1 MGLNRFMRAMMVVF
15 ITANCITINPDIIFA
30 ATDSEDSSLNTD
42 EWEEEK
48 TEEQPSEVNTGP
60 RYETAREV
68 SSRDIEELEKSNK
81 VKNTNKA
88 DLIAMLK
95 AKAEKGPNINNNN
108 SEQSE
113 NVAINEEASG
123 SDRPAIQVERRH
135 PGLPSDSAAEIKKR
149 RKAIASSDSELESL
163 TYPDKPTKAT
173 KKKVAKASVTDTSES
188 DLDSSMQSAD
198 ESTPQPLKANQQ
210 PFFPKVF
217 KKIKDAG
224 KWVRD
229 KIDENPE
236 VKKAIVD
243 KSAGLI
249 DQLLT
254 KKKNE
259 EVNASDFPP
268 PPTDEELRLA
278 LPETPMLLG
287 FNAPATSEPSS
298 FEFPPPPT
306 DEELRLAL
314 PETPMLLGFNAPAT
328 SEPSSFEFPPPP
340 TDEELRLALPE
351 TPMLLGFNAPAT
363 SEPSSFEFPPPPTED
378 ELEIMRETAPS
389 LDSSFT
395 SGDLA
400 SLRSAINRHSQNFS
414 DFPPM
419 PTEEE
424 LNGRGGIPTSEEFS
438 SLNSGDFTDDENSET
453 TEEEID
459 RLADL
464 RDRGTGKHS
473 RNAGFLPLNPF
484 TSSPVPSLT
493 PKVPKISAPALI
505 TDITKKAPFKNPP
518 QPLNVFNKK
527 TTTKTAPKKI
537 TPVNTAPKLAA
548 LPITKAQET
557 ELGEN
562 KAPFI
567 EKQAETNNRPIDMP
581 SLPVIQKEVTE
592 RNKEEMK
599 PQTEE
604 KVVGESEPANNVNG
618 KKRSAGIEEGKLIA
632 KSAEDEKA
640 KEEPVNHTTLI
651 LAMLAIGVF
660 SLGAVIKIIQL
671 RKNS

>member
-68 SSRDIEELEKSNK
+68 SSRDIEELEKLNK

-123 SDRPAIQVERRH
+123 SARPAIQVERRH

-306 DEELRLAL
+306 
-314 PETPMLLGFNAPAT
+314 
-328 SEPSSFEFPPPP
+328 
-340 TDEELRLALPE
+340 
-351 TPMLLGFNAPAT
+351 
-363 SEPSSFEFPPPPTED
+363 ED

-414 DFPPM
+414 DFPPI

-557 ELGEN
+557 ALGEN

>member
-1 MGLNRFMRAMMVVF
+1 MRAMMVVF

-68 SSRDIEELEKSNK
+68 SSRDIKELEKSNK
-81 VKNTNKA
+81 VRNTNKA

-95 AKAEKGPNINNNN
+95 EKAEKGPNNNNN
-108 SEQSE
+108 NGEQTG

-123 SDRPAIQVERRH
+123 VDRPTLQVERRH
-135 PGLPSDSAAEIKKR
+135 PGLSSDSAAEIKKR

-163 TYPDKPTKAT
+163 TYPDKPTKAN
-173 KKKVAKASVTDTSES
+173 KRKVAKESVVDASES

-198 ESTPQPLKANQQ
+198 ESTPQPLKANQK

-254 KKKNE
+254 KKKSE

-287 FNAPATSEPSS
+287 FNAP
-298 FEFPPPPT
+298 
-306 DEELRLAL
+306 
-314 PETPMLLGFNAPAT
+314 TP

-400 SLRSAINRHSQNFS
+400 SLRSAINRHSENFS
-414 DFPPM
+414 DFPPI
-419 PTEEE
+419 PTEGE
-424 LNGRGGIPTSEEFS
+424 LNGGGDRPTSEGFS
-438 SLNSGDFTDDENSET
+438 SMNSGDFTDDENSET

-484 TSSPVPSLT
+484 ISSPVPSLT

-505 TDITKKAPFKNPP
+505 SDITKKAPFKNPS

-527 TTTKTAPKKI
+527 TTTKTVTKKP
-537 TPVNTAPKLAA
+537 TPVKTAPKLAE
-548 LPITKAQET
+548 LPATKPQET
-557 ELGEN
+557 VLREN
-562 KAPFI
+562 KTPFI
-567 EKQAETNNRPIDMP
+567 EKQAETNKQSINMP
-581 SLPVIQKEVTE
+581 SLPVIQKEATE
-592 RNKEEMK
+592 SDKEEMK

-604 KVVGESEPANNVNG
+604 KMVEESESANNANG
-618 KKRSAGIEEGKLIA
+618 KNRSAGIEEGKLIA

-640 KEEPVNHTTLI
+640 KEEPGNHTTLI

-660 SLGAVIKIIQL
+660 SLGAFIKIIQL
-671 RKNS
+671 RKNN

>member
-108 SEQSE
+108 SEQTE

-123 SDRPAIQVERRH
+123 ADRPAIQVERRH
-135 PGLPSDSAAEIKKR
+135 PGLRSDSAAEIKKR

-163 TYPDKPTKAT
+163 TYLDKPTKAN
-173 KKKVAKASVTDTSES
+173 KKKVAKELVADASES

-198 ESTPQPLKANQQ
+198 ESSPQPLKANQQ

-259 EVNASDFPP
+259 EVNALDFPA

-287 FNAPATSEPSS
+287 FNAPVTSEPSS

-314 PETPMLLGFNAPAT
+314 PETPKLLGFNAPV
-328 SEPSSFEFPPPP
+328 
-340 TDEELRLALPE
+340 
-351 TPMLLGFNAPAT
+351 T

-378 ELEIMRETAPS
+378 ELEIMRGTAPS

-414 DFPPM
+414 DFPPI

-424 LNGRGGIPTSEEFS
+424 LNGRGGRPTSEEFS

-484 TSSPVPSLT
+484 TSSPVPSLS
-493 PKVPKISAPALI
+493 PKVSKISAPALI
-505 TDITKKAPFKNPP
+505 SDITKKTPFKNPP

-527 TTTKTAPKKI
+527 TATKTASKKI
-537 TPVNTAPKLAA
+537 TPVNTSPKLAA

-557 ELGEN
+557 ALGEN

-567 EKQAETNNRPIDMP
+567 EKQAEPNNQPIDMP

-604 KVVGESEPANNVNG
+604 KMVGESEPANNVNG

-640 KEEPVNHTTLI
+640 KEESANHTTLI
-651 LAMLAIGVF
+651 LAMLAMGVF
-660 SLGAVIKIIQL
+660 SLGAFIKIIQL

>member
-340 TDEELRLALPE
+340 T
-351 TPMLLGFNAPAT
+351 
-363 SEPSSFEFPPPPTED
+363 ED

-414 DFPPM
+414 DFPPI

-557 ELGEN
+557 ALGEN

-599 PQTEE
+599 PQTEG

-651 LAMLAIGVF
+651 LAMFAIGVF

>member
-48 TEEQPSEVNTGP
+48 IEEQPSEVNTGP

-108 SEQSE
+108 SEQTE
-113 NVAINEEASG
+113 NAAINEEASG
-123 SDRPAIQVERRH
+123 ADRPAIQVERRH
-135 PGLPSDSAAEIKKR
+135 PGLSSDSAAEIKKR

-163 TYPDKPTKAT
+163 TYPDKPTKAN
-173 KKKVAKASVTDTSES
+173 KKKVAKELVADASES

-198 ESTPQPLKANQQ
+198 ESSPQPLKANQQ

-268 PPTDEELRLA
+268 P
-278 LPETPMLLG
+278 
-287 FNAPATSEPSS
+287 S
-298 FEFPPPPT
+298 
-306 DEELRLAL
+306 
-314 PETPMLLGFNAPAT
+314 
-328 SEPSSFEFPPPP
+328 

-378 ELEIMRETAPS
+378 ELEIMRGTAPS

-400 SLRSAINRHSQNFS
+400 SLRSAINRHSENFS
-414 DFPPM
+414 DFPPI

-424 LNGRGGIPTSEEFS
+424 LNGRGGRPTSEEFS

-464 RDRGTGKHS
+464 RDRGIGKHS

-484 TSSPVPSLT
+484 TSSPVPSLS
-493 PKVPKISAPALI
+493 PKVSKKSAPALI
-505 TDITKKAPFKNPP
+505 SDITKKAPFKNPP

-527 TTTKTAPKKI
+527 TTTKTASKKI
-537 TPVNTAPKLAA
+537 TPVNTSPKLAA

-557 ELGEN
+557 ALGEN

-567 EKQAETNNRPIDMP
+567 EKQAEPNNQPIDMP

-604 KVVGESEPANNVNG
+604 KMVGESEPANNVNG

-640 KEEPVNHTTLI
+640 KEEPANHTTLI
-651 LAMLAIGVF
+651 LAMLAMGVF
-660 SLGAVIKIIQL
+660 SLGAFIKIIQL

>member
-414 DFPPM
+414 DFPPI

-484 TSSPVPSLT
+484 TSSPVPSLS
-493 PKVPKISAPALI
+493 PKVSKISAPALI
-505 TDITKKAPFKNPP
+505 TDVTKKAPFKNPP

>member
-108 SEQSE
+108 SEQTE
-113 NVAINEEASG
+113 NAAINEEASG
-123 SDRPAIQVERRH
+123 TDRPAIQVERRH

-163 TYPDKPTKAT
+163 TYLDKPTKVN
-173 KKKVAKASVTDTSES
+173 KKKVAKESVADASES

-198 ESTPQPLKANQQ
+198 ESSPQPLKANQQ

-268 PPTDEELRLA
+268 L
-278 LPETPMLLG
+278 
-287 FNAPATSEPSS
+287 
-298 FEFPPPPT
+298 
-306 DEELRLAL
+306 
-314 PETPMLLGFNAPAT
+314 
-328 SEPSSFEFPPPP
+328 P

-414 DFPPM
+414 DFPPI

-424 LNGRGGIPTSEEFS
+424 LNGRGGRPTSEEFS

-484 TSSPVPSLT
+484 TSSPVPSLS
-493 PKVPKISAPALI
+493 PKVSKKSAPALI
-505 TDITKKAPFKNPP
+505 SDITKKAPFKNPP

-527 TTTKTAPKKI
+527 TATKTASKKI
-537 TPVNTAPKLAA
+537 TPVNSAPKLAA

-557 ELGEN
+557 ALGEN
-562 KAPFI
+562 KAPFR
-567 EKQAETNNRPIDMP
+567 EKQAEPNNQLIDMP
-581 SLPVIQKEVTE
+581 ILPVIKKEVTE

-604 KVVGESEPANNVNG
+604 KMVGESEPANNVNG

-640 KEEPVNHTTLI
+640 KEEPANHTTLI
-651 LAMLAIGVF
+651 LAMLAMGVF
-660 SLGAVIKIIQL
+660 SLGAFIKIIQL

>member
-1 MGLNRFMRAMMVVF
+1 
-15 ITANCITINPDIIFA
+15 TIN
-30 ATDSEDSSLNTD
+30 
-42 EWEEEK
+42 
-48 TEEQPSEVNTGP
+48 
-60 RYETAREV
+60 AREV
-68 SSRDIEELEKSNK
+68 SSRDIKELEKSNK

-108 SEQSE
+108 SEQTE
-113 NVAINEEASG
+113 NAAINEEASG
-123 SDRPAIQVERRH
+123 ADRPAIQVERRH

-163 TYPDKPTKAT
+163 TYPDKPTKVN
-173 KKKVAKASVTDTSES
+173 KKKVAKESVADASES

-198 ESTPQPLKANQQ
+198 ESTPQPLKANQK

-254 KKKNE
+254 KKKSE

-287 FNAPATSEPSS
+287 FNAP
-298 FEFPPPPT
+298 
-306 DEELRLAL
+306 
-314 PETPMLLGFNAPAT
+314 TP
-328 SEPSSFEFPPPP
+328 
-340 TDEELRLALPE
+340 
-351 TPMLLGFNAPAT
+351 

-400 SLRSAINRHSQNFS
+400 SLRSAINRHSENFS
-414 DFPPM
+414 DFPPI

-424 LNGRGGIPTSEEFS
+424 LNGRGGRPTSEEFS
-438 SLNSGDFTDDENSET
+438 SMNSGDFTDDENSET
-453 TEEEID
+453 TEAEID

-484 TSSPVPSLT
+484 ISSPVPSLT

-505 TDITKKAPFKNPP
+505 SDITKKAPFKNPS

-527 TTTKTAPKKI
+527 TTTKTVTKKP
-537 TPVNTAPKLAA
+537 TPVKTAPKLAE
-548 LPITKAQET
+548 LPATKPQET
-557 ELGEN
+557 VLREN
-562 KAPFI
+562 KTPFI
-567 EKQAETNNRPIDMP
+567 EKQAETNKQSINMP
-581 SLPVIQKEVTE
+581 SLPVIQKEATE
-592 RNKEEMK
+592 SDKEEMK

-604 KVVGESEPANNVNG
+604 KMVEESESANNANG
-618 KKRSAGIEEGKLIA
+618 KNRSAGIEEGKLIA

-640 KEEPVNHTTLI
+640 KEEPGNHTTLI

-660 SLGAVIKIIQL
+660 SLGAFIKIIQL
-671 RKNS
+671 RKNN

>member
-236 VKKAIVD
+236 VNKAIVD

-259 EVNASDFPP
+259 EVNASD
-268 PPTDEELRLA
+268 
-278 LPETPMLLG
+278 
-287 FNAPATSEPSS
+287 
-298 FEFPPPPT
+298 FPPPPT

-414 DFPPM
+414 DFPPI

-599 PQTEE
+599 PQTEG

>member
-1 MGLNRFMRAMMVVF
+1 MRAMMVVF

-81 VKNTNKA
+81 VKNTDKA

-108 SEQSE
+108 SEQSD

-306 DEELRLAL
+306 
-314 PETPMLLGFNAPAT
+314 
-328 SEPSSFEFPPPP
+328 
-340 TDEELRLALPE
+340 
-351 TPMLLGFNAPAT
+351 
-363 SEPSSFEFPPPPTED
+363 ED

-414 DFPPM
+414 DFPLM

-484 TSSPVPSLT
+484 TSSPVPSLS
-493 PKVPKISAPALI
+493 PKVSKISAPALI

-557 ELGEN
+557 ALGEN

>member
-30 ATDSEDSSLNTD
+30 TTDSEDSSLNTD

-48 TEEQPSEVNTGP
+48 TEEQPSEINTGP

-68 SSRDIEELEKSNK
+68 SSRDIKELEKSNK
-81 VKNTNKA
+81 VKDANKA

-95 AKAEKGPNINNNN
+95 AKAEKGPNNNNNNNNN
-108 SEQSE
+108 SEQSG

-123 SDRPAIQVERRH
+123 ADRPTLQVERRH
-135 PGLPSDSAAEIKKR
+135 PGLSSDSAAEIKKR

-163 TYPDKPTKAT
+163 TYPDKTTKT
-173 KKKVAKASVTDTSES
+173 NKKKVAKESIVDASES

-243 KSAGLI
+243 KGAGLI

-254 KKKNE
+254 KKKSE

-287 FNAPATSEPSS
+287 FNASTTSEPSS

-306 DEELRLAL
+306 D
-314 PETPMLLGFNAPAT
+314 G
-328 SEPSSFEFPPPP
+328 
-340 TDEELRLALPE
+340 
-351 TPMLLGFNAPAT
+351 
-363 SEPSSFEFPPPPTED
+363 
-378 ELEIMRETAPS
+378 ELEIMRETASS

-395 SGDLA
+395 RGDLA

-414 DFPPM
+414 DFPPI

-424 LNGRGGIPTSEEFS
+424 LNGRGDRPTSEEFS
-438 SLNSGDFTDDENSET
+438 SLDSGDFTDDENSET

-484 TSSPVPSLT
+484 TSSPVPSLS
-493 PKVPKISAPALI
+493 PKVPKISAPALVS
-505 TDITKKAPFKNPP
+505 DITKKAPFKNPP
-518 QPLNVFNKK
+518 QPLKVFNKK
-527 TTTKTAPKKI
+527 TTTTRVLKKI
-537 TPVNTAPKLAA
+537 IPVNIAPKLAT
-548 LPITKAQET
+548 LPTTKPQET
-557 ELGEN
+557 AIGEHQ
-562 KAPFI
+562 APFK
-567 EKQAETNNRPIDMP
+567 EKQADTNNQPIDMP

-604 KVVGESEPANNVNG
+604 KMVGESEPANDVNG
-618 KKRSAGIEEGKLIA
+618 KKRSAGMEEGKLIA
-632 KSAEDEKA
+632 KSAEDEKV
-640 KEEPVNHTTLI
+640 KEEPANHTTLI

-660 SLGAVIKIIQL
+660 SLGAFIKIRQL

>member
-15 ITANCITINPDIIFA
+15 ITANCIAINPDIIFA

-340 TDEELRLALPE
+340 T
-351 TPMLLGFNAPAT
+351 
-363 SEPSSFEFPPPPTED
+363 ED

-414 DFPPM
+414 DFLPM

>member
-108 SEQSE
+108 SEQSD

-306 DEELRLAL
+306 
-314 PETPMLLGFNAPAT
+314 
-328 SEPSSFEFPPPP
+328 
-340 TDEELRLALPE
+340 
-351 TPMLLGFNAPAT
+351 
-363 SEPSSFEFPPPPTED
+363 ED

-414 DFPPM
+414 DFPPI

-493 PKVPKISAPALI
+493 PKVSKISAPALI

-557 ELGEN
+557 ALGEN

-599 PQTEE
+599 SQTEE

>member
-1 MGLNRFMRAMMVVF
+1 MRAMMVVF

-68 SSRDIEELEKSNK
+68 SSRDIKELEKSNK
-81 VKNTNKA
+81 VRNTNKA

-108 SEQSE
+108 SEQTE
-113 NVAINEEASG
+113 NAAINEEASG
-123 SDRPAIQVERRH
+123 ADRPAIQVERRH

-163 TYPDKPTKAT
+163 TYPDKPTKVN
-173 KKKVAKASVTDTSES
+173 KKKVAKESVADASES

-198 ESTPQPLKANQQ
+198 ESSPQPLKANQQ

-254 KKKNE
+254 KKKSE

-340 TDEELRLALPE
+340 T
-351 TPMLLGFNAPAT
+351 
-363 SEPSSFEFPPPPTED
+363 ED
-378 ELEIMRETAPS
+378 ELEIIRETASS

-395 SGDLA
+395 RGDLA
-400 SLRSAINRHSQNFS
+400 SLRNAINRHSQNFS
-414 DFPPM
+414 DFPPI

-424 LNGRGGIPTSEEFS
+424 LNGRGGRPTSEEFS

-484 TSSPVPSLT
+484 TSSPVPSLS
-493 PKVPKISAPALI
+493 PKVSKISAPALI
-505 TDITKKAPFKNPP
+505 SDITKKTPFKNPS

-527 TTTKTAPKKI
+527 TTTKTVTKKP
-537 TPVNTAPKLAA
+537 TPVKTAPKLAE
-548 LPITKAQET
+548 LPATKPQET
-557 ELGEN
+557 VLREN
-562 KAPFI
+562 KTPFI
-567 EKQAETNNRPIDMP
+567 EKQAETNKQSINMP
-581 SLPVIQKEVTE
+581 SLPVIQKEATE
-592 RNKEEMK
+592 SDKEEMK

-604 KVVGESEPANNVNG
+604 KMVEESESANNANG
-618 KKRSAGIEEGKLIA
+618 KNRSAGIEEGKLIA

-640 KEEPVNHTTLI
+640 KEEPGNHTTLI

-660 SLGAVIKIIQL
+660 SLGAFIKIIQL
-671 RKNS
+671 RKNN

>member
-1 MGLNRFMRAMMVVF
+1 MGLNRFVRAMMVVF

-108 SEQSE
+108 SEQTE
-113 NVAINEEASG
+113 NAPINEEASG
-123 SDRPAIQVERRH
+123 ADRPAIQVERRH

-163 TYPDKPTKAT
+163 TYLDKPTKAN

-278 LPETPMLLG
+278 SPETPMLLG
-287 FNAPATSEPSS
+287 FNAPATSEPT
-298 FEFPPPPT
+298 T

-314 PETPMLLGFNAPAT
+314 PETPK
-328 SEPSSFEFPPPP
+328 
-340 TDEELRLALPE
+340 
-351 TPMLLGFNAPAT
+351 LLGFNAPAT

-378 ELEIMRETAPS
+378 ELEIMRGTAPS

-400 SLRSAINRHSQNFS
+400 SLRSAINRHSENFS
-414 DFPPM
+414 DFPPI

-424 LNGRGGIPTSEEFS
+424 LNGRGGRPTSEEFS

-484 TSSPVPSLT
+484 TSSPVPSLS
-493 PKVPKISAPALI
+493 PKVSKISAPALI
-505 TDITKKAPFKNPP
+505 SDITKKAPFKNPP

-527 TTTKTAPKKI
+527 TTTKTASKKI
-537 TPVNTAPKLAA
+537 TPVNTSPKLAA

-557 ELGEN
+557 ALGEN

-567 EKQAETNNRPIDMP
+567 EKQAEANNQPIDMP
-581 SLPVIQKEVTE
+581 SLPLIQKEVTE

-640 KEEPVNHTTLI
+640 KEEPANHTTLI
-651 LAMLAIGVF
+651 LAMLAMGVF
-660 SLGAVIKIIQL
+660 SLGAFIKIIQL

>member
-108 SEQSE
+108 SEQSD

-306 DEELRLAL
+306 
-314 PETPMLLGFNAPAT
+314 
-328 SEPSSFEFPPPP
+328 
-340 TDEELRLALPE
+340 
-351 TPMLLGFNAPAT
+351 
-363 SEPSSFEFPPPPTED
+363 ED

-414 DFPPM
+414 DFPPI

-505 TDITKKAPFKNPP
+505 TDITKKTPFKNPP

-557 ELGEN
+557 ALGEN

-599 PQTEE
+599 PQTEG

>member
-108 SEQSE
+108 SEQTE
-113 NVAINEEASG
+113 NAAINEEASG
-123 SDRPAIQVERRH
+123 ADRPAIQVERRH

-163 TYPDKPTKAT
+163 TYLDKPTKAN
-173 KKKVAKASVTDTSES
+173 KKKVAKASVTDTFES

-243 KSAGLI
+243 KGAGLI

-259 EVNASDFPP
+259 EVNASD
-268 PPTDEELRLA
+268 
-278 LPETPMLLG
+278 
-287 FNAPATSEPSS
+287 
-298 FEFPPPPT
+298 
-306 DEELRLAL
+306 
-314 PETPMLLGFNAPAT
+314 
-328 SEPSSFEFPPPP
+328 FPPPP

-400 SLRSAINRHSQNFS
+400 SLRSAINRHSENFS
-414 DFPPM
+414 DFPPI

-424 LNGRGGIPTSEEFS
+424 LNGRGGRPTSEEFS

-484 TSSPVPSLT
+484 TSSPVPSLS
-493 PKVPKISAPALI
+493 PKVSKKSAPALI
-505 TDITKKAPFKNPP
+505 SDITKKAPFKNPP

-527 TTTKTAPKKI
+527 TATKTASKKI
-537 TPVNTAPKLAA
+537 TPVNTSPKLAA

-557 ELGEN
+557 ALGEN

-567 EKQAETNNRPIDMP
+567 EKQAEPNNQPIDMP

-604 KVVGESEPANNVNG
+604 KMVGESEPANNVNG

-640 KEEPVNHTTLI
+640 KEEPANHTTLI
-651 LAMLAIGVF
+651 LAMLAMGVF
-660 SLGAVIKIIQL
+660 SLGAFIKIIQL

>member
-1 MGLNRFMRAMMVVF
+1 MRAMMVVF

-108 SEQSE
+108 SEQSD

-306 DEELRLAL
+306 
-314 PETPMLLGFNAPAT
+314 
-328 SEPSSFEFPPPP
+328 
-340 TDEELRLALPE
+340 
-351 TPMLLGFNAPAT
+351 
-363 SEPSSFEFPPPPTED
+363 ED

-414 DFPPM
+414 DFPLM

-484 TSSPVPSLT
+484 TSSPVPSLS
-493 PKVPKISAPALI
+493 PKVSKISAPALI

-557 ELGEN
+557 ALGEN

-618 KKRSAGIEEGKLIA
+618 KKRSAGIEEGKLIT

>member
-1 MGLNRFMRAMMVVF
+1 MRAMMVVF

-88 DLIAMLK
+88 NLIAMLK

-108 SEQSE
+108 SEQSD

-306 DEELRLAL
+306 
-314 PETPMLLGFNAPAT
+314 
-328 SEPSSFEFPPPP
+328 
-340 TDEELRLALPE
+340 
-351 TPMLLGFNAPAT
+351 
-363 SEPSSFEFPPPPTED
+363 ED

-414 DFPPM
+414 DFPLM

-484 TSSPVPSLT
+484 TSSPVPSLS
-493 PKVPKISAPALI
+493 PKVSKISAPALI

-557 ELGEN
+557 ALGEN

>member
-68 SSRDIEELEKSNK
+68 SSRDIKELEKSNK
-81 VKNTNKA
+81 VRNTNKA

-95 AKAEKGPNINNNN
+95 EKAEKGPNNNNN
-108 SEQSE
+108 NGEQTG

-123 SDRPAIQVERRH
+123 VDRPTLQVERRH
-135 PGLPSDSAAEIKKR
+135 PGLSSDSAAEIKKR

-163 TYPDKPTKAT
+163 TYPDKPTKAN
-173 KKKVAKASVTDTSES
+173 KRKVAKESVVDASES

-198 ESTPQPLKANQQ
+198 ESTPQPLKANQK

-254 KKKNE
+254 KKKSE

-287 FNAPATSEPSS
+287 FNAPTPSEPSS

-314 PETPMLLGFNAPAT
+314 PETPMLL
-328 SEPSSFEFPPPP
+328 
-340 TDEELRLALPE
+340 D
-351 TPMLLGFNAPAT
+351 FNAPAT

-400 SLRSAINRHSQNFS
+400 SLRSAINRHSENFS
-414 DFPPM
+414 DFPPI

-424 LNGRGGIPTSEEFS
+424 LNGRGGRPTSEEFS

-484 TSSPVPSLT
+484 ASSPVPSLS
-493 PKVPKISAPALI
+493 PKVSKISAPALI
-505 TDITKKAPFKNPP
+505 SDITKKTPFKNPS

-527 TTTKTAPKKI
+527 TTTKTVTKKP
-537 TPVNTAPKLAA
+537 TPVKTAPKLAE
-548 LPITKAQET
+548 LPATKPQET
-557 ELGEN
+557 VLREN
-562 KAPFI
+562 KTPFI
-567 EKQAETNNRPIDMP
+567 EKQAETNKQSINMP
-581 SLPVIQKEVTE
+581 SLPVIQKEATE
-592 RNKEEMK
+592 SDKEEMK

-604 KVVGESEPANNVNG
+604 KMVEESESANNANG
-618 KKRSAGIEEGKLIA
+618 KNRSAGIEEGKLIA

-640 KEEPVNHTTLI
+640 KEEPGNHTTLI

-660 SLGAVIKIIQL
+660 SLGAFIKIIQL
-671 RKNS
+671 RKNN

>member
-48 TEEQPSEVNTGP
+48 IEEQPSEVNTGP

-108 SEQSE
+108 SEQTE
-113 NVAINEEASG
+113 NAAINEEASG
-123 SDRPAIQVERRH
+123 ADRPAIQVERRH
-135 PGLPSDSAAEIKKR
+135 PGLSSDSAAEIKKR

-163 TYPDKPTKAT
+163 TYPDKPTKAN
-173 KKKVAKASVTDTSES
+173 KKKVAKESVADASES

-198 ESTPQPLKANQQ
+198 ESSPQPLKANQQ

-268 PPTDEELRLA
+268 PSTDEELRLA

-287 FNAPATSEPSS
+287 FNAHVTSEPSS
-298 FEFPPPPT
+298 FDFPPPPT
-306 DEELRLAL
+306 DEELRLAV
-314 PETPMLLGFNAPAT
+314 
-328 SEPSSFEFPPPP
+328 
-340 TDEELRLALPE
+340 PE

-378 ELEIMRETAPS
+378 ELEIMRGTAPL

-400 SLRSAINRHSQNFS
+400 SLRSAINRHSENFS
-414 DFPPM
+414 DFPPI

-424 LNGRGGIPTSEEFS
+424 LNGRGGRPTSEEFS

-484 TSSPVPSLT
+484 TSSPVPSLS
-493 PKVPKISAPALI
+493 PKVSKISAPALI
-505 TDITKKAPFKNPP
+505 SDITKKAPFKNPP

-527 TTTKTAPKKI
+527 TTTKTASKKI
-537 TPVNTAPKLAA
+537 TPVNTSPKLAA

-557 ELGEN
+557 ALGEN
-562 KAPFI
+562 KAPFR
-567 EKQAETNNRPIDMP
+567 EKRAEPNNQPIDMP

-592 RNKEEMK
+592 KNKEEMK

-604 KVVGESEPANNVNG
+604 KMVGESEPANNVNG

-640 KEEPVNHTTLI
+640 KEEPANHTTLI
-651 LAMLAIGVF
+651 LAMLAMGVF
-660 SLGAVIKIIQL
+660 SLGAFIKIIQL

>member
-30 ATDSEDSSLNTD
+30 TTDSEDSSLNTD

-48 TEEQPSEVNTGP
+48 TEEQPSEINTGP

-68 SSRDIEELEKSNK
+68 SSRDIKELEKSNK
-81 VKNTNKA
+81 VKDANKA

-95 AKAEKGPNINNNN
+95 AKAEKGPNNNNNNNNN
-108 SEQSE
+108 SEQSG

-123 SDRPAIQVERRH
+123 ADRPTLQVERRH
-135 PGLPSDSAAEIKKR
+135 PGLSSDSAAEIKKR

-163 TYPDKPTKAT
+163 TYPDKTTKT
-173 KKKVAKASVTDTSES
+173 NKKKVAKESIVDASES

-243 KSAGLI
+243 KGAGLI

-254 KKKNE
+254 KKKSE

-287 FNAPATSEPSS
+287 FNASATSEPSS

-306 DEELRLAL
+306 D
-314 PETPMLLGFNAPAT
+314 G
-328 SEPSSFEFPPPP
+328 
-340 TDEELRLALPE
+340 
-351 TPMLLGFNAPAT
+351 
-363 SEPSSFEFPPPPTED
+363 
-378 ELEIMRETAPS
+378 ELEIMRETASS

-395 SGDLA
+395 RGDLA

-414 DFPPM
+414 DFPPI

-424 LNGRGGIPTSEEFS
+424 LNVRGDRPTSEEFS
-438 SLNSGDFTDDENSET
+438 SLDSGDFTDDENSET

-484 TSSPVPSLT
+484 NSSPVPSLS
-493 PKVPKISAPALI
+493 PKVPKISAPALVS
-505 TDITKKAPFKNPP
+505 DITKKVPFKNPP

-527 TTTKTAPKKI
+527 TTTTTVLKKI
-537 TPVNTAPKLAA
+537 TPVNIAPKLAT
-548 LPITKAQET
+548 LPTSKPQET
-557 ELGEN
+557 AIGEN
-562 KAPFI
+562 QAPFK
-567 EKQAETNNRPIDMP
+567 EKQADTNNQPIDMP

-604 KVVGESEPANNVNG
+604 KMVGESEPANDVNG
-618 KKRSAGIEEGKLIA
+618 KKRSAGMEEGKLIA
-632 KSAEDEKA
+632 KSAEDEKV
-640 KEEPVNHTTLI
+640 KEEPANHTTLI

-660 SLGAVIKIIQL
+660 SLGAFIKIIQL

>member
-259 EVNASDFPP
+259 EANASD
-268 PPTDEELRLA
+268 
-278 LPETPMLLG
+278 
-287 FNAPATSEPSS
+287 
-298 FEFPPPPT
+298 
-306 DEELRLAL
+306 
-314 PETPMLLGFNAPAT
+314 
-328 SEPSSFEFPPPP
+328 FPPPP

-484 TSSPVPSLT
+484 TSSPVPSLS
-493 PKVPKISAPALI
+493 PKVSKISAPALI
-505 TDITKKAPFKNPP
+505 TDVTKKAPFKNPP

>member
-108 SEQSE
+108 SEQTE
-113 NVAINEEASG
+113 NAAISEEASG
-123 SDRPAIQVERRH
+123 ADRPAIQVERRH

-163 TYPDKPTKAT
+163 TYLDKPTKAN

-243 KSAGLI
+243 KGAGLI

-259 EVNASDFPP
+259 EVNASDFP
-268 PPTDEELRLA
+268 A
-278 LPETPMLLG
+278 
-287 FNAPATSEPSS
+287 
-298 FEFPPPPT
+298 PPT

-400 SLRSAINRHSQNFS
+400 SLRSAINRHSENFS
-414 DFPPM
+414 DFPPI

-424 LNGRGGIPTSEEFS
+424 LNGRGGRPTSEEFS

-484 TSSPVPSLT
+484 TSSPVPSLS
-493 PKVPKISAPALI
+493 PKVSKISAPALI
-505 TDITKKAPFKNPP
+505 SDITKKVPFENPP

-527 TTTKTAPKKI
+527 TTTKTASKKI
-537 TPVNTAPKLAA
+537 TPVNTSPKLAA

-557 ELGEN
+557 ALGEN
-562 KAPFI
+562 KAPFR
-567 EKQAETNNRPIDMP
+567 EKQAEPNNQPIDMP

-599 PQTEE
+599 PPTEE
-604 KVVGESEPANNVNG
+604 KMVGESESANNVNG

-640 KEEPVNHTTLI
+640 KEEPANHTTLI
-651 LAMLAIGVF
+651 LAMLAMGVF
-660 SLGAVIKIIQL
+660 SLGAFIKIIQL

>member
-1 MGLNRFMRAMMVVF
+1 MRAMMVVF

-60 RYETAREV
+60 RYETAREL

-306 DEELRLAL
+306 
-314 PETPMLLGFNAPAT
+314 
-328 SEPSSFEFPPPP
+328 
-340 TDEELRLALPE
+340 
-351 TPMLLGFNAPAT
+351 
-363 SEPSSFEFPPPPTED
+363 ED

-484 TSSPVPSLT
+484 TSSPVPSLS
-493 PKVPKISAPALI
+493 PKVSKISAPALI

-557 ELGEN
+557 ALGEN

-599 PQTEE
+599 SQTEE

>member
-68 SSRDIEELEKSNK
+68 SSRDIKELEKSNK
-81 VKNTNKA
+81 VRNTNKA

-95 AKAEKGPNINNNN
+95 EKAEKGPNINNNN
-108 SEQSE
+108 SEQTE
-113 NVAINEEASG
+113 NAAINEEASG
-123 SDRPAIQVERRH
+123 ADRPAIQVERRH

-163 TYPDKPTKAT
+163 TYPDKPTKVN
-173 KKKVAKASVTDTSES
+173 KKKVAKESVADASES

-198 ESTPQPLKANQQ
+198 ESSPQPLKANQQ

-254 KKKNE
+254 KKKSE

-340 TDEELRLALPE
+340 T
-351 TPMLLGFNAPAT
+351 
-363 SEPSSFEFPPPPTED
+363 ED
-378 ELEIMRETAPS
+378 ELEIIRETASS

-395 SGDLA
+395 RGDLA
-400 SLRSAINRHSQNFS
+400 SLRNAINRHSQNFS
-414 DFPPM
+414 DFPPI

-424 LNGRGGIPTSEEFS
+424 LNGRGGRPTSEEFS

-484 TSSPVPSLT
+484 ASSPVPSLS
-493 PKVPKISAPALI
+493 PKVSKISAPALI
-505 TDITKKAPFKNPP
+505 SDITKKTPFKNPS

-527 TTTKTAPKKI
+527 TTTKTVTKKP
-537 TPVNTAPKLAA
+537 TPVKTAPKLA
-548 LPITKAQET
+548 E
-557 ELGEN
+557 
-562 KAPFI
+562 
-567 EKQAETNNRPIDMP
+567 
-581 SLPVIQKEVTE
+581 
-592 RNKEEMK
+592 
-599 PQTEE
+599 
-604 KVVGESEPANNVNG
+604 
-618 KKRSAGIEEGKLIA
+618 
-632 KSAEDEKA
+632 
-640 KEEPVNHTTLI
+640 
-651 LAMLAIGVF
+651 
-660 SLGAVIKIIQL
+660 
-671 RKNS
+671 

>member
-68 SSRDIEELEKSNK
+68 SSRDIKELEKSNK
-81 VKNTNKA
+81 VRNTNKA

-108 SEQSE
+108 SEQTE
-113 NVAINEEASG
+113 NAAINEEASG
-123 SDRPAIQVERRH
+123 ADRPAIQVERRH

-163 TYPDKPTKAT
+163 TYPDKPTKVN
-173 KKKVAKASVTDTSES
+173 KKKVAKESVADASES

-198 ESTPQPLKANQQ
+198 ESSPQPLKANQQ

-254 KKKNE
+254 KKKSE
-259 EVNASDFPP
+259 EVNASDFPT

-287 FNAPATSEPSS
+287 FNAPT
-298 FEFPPPPT
+298 
-306 DEELRLAL
+306 
-314 PETPMLLGFNAPAT
+314 T

-400 SLRSAINRHSQNFS
+400 SLRSAINRHSENFS
-414 DFPPM
+414 DFPPI

-424 LNGRGGIPTSEEFS
+424 LNGRGGRPTSEEFS

-484 TSSPVPSLT
+484 TSSPVPSLS
-493 PKVPKISAPALI
+493 PKVSKISAPALI
-505 TDITKKAPFKNPP
+505 SDITKKTPFKNPS

-527 TTTKTAPKKI
+527 TTTKTVTKKP
-537 TPVNTAPKLAA
+537 TPVKTAPKLAE
-548 LPITKAQET
+548 LPATKPQET
-557 ELGEN
+557 VLREN
-562 KAPFI
+562 KTPFI
-567 EKQAETNNRPIDMP
+567 EKQAETNKQSINMP
-581 SLPVIQKEVTE
+581 SLPVIQKEATE
-592 RNKEEMK
+592 SDKEEMK

-604 KVVGESEPANNVNG
+604 KMVEESESANNANG
-618 KKRSAGIEEGKLIA
+618 KNRSAGIEEGKLIA

-640 KEEPVNHTTLI
+640 KEEPGNHTTLI

-660 SLGAVIKIIQL
+660 SLGAFIKIIQL
-671 RKNS
+671 RKNN

>member
-48 TEEQPSEVNTGP
+48 IEEQPSEVNTGP

-108 SEQSE
+108 SEQTE
-113 NVAINEEASG
+113 NAAINEEASG
-123 SDRPAIQVERRH
+123 ADRPAIQVERRH
-135 PGLPSDSAAEIKKR
+135 PGLSSDSAAEIKKR

-163 TYPDKPTKAT
+163 TYPDKPTKAN
-173 KKKVAKASVTDTSES
+173 KKKVAKESVADASES

-198 ESTPQPLKANQQ
+198 ESSPQPLKANQQ

-268 PPTDEELRLA
+268 PSTDEELRLA

-314 PETPMLLGFNAPAT
+314 PETPK
-328 SEPSSFEFPPPP
+328 
-340 TDEELRLALPE
+340 
-351 TPMLLGFNAPAT
+351 LLGFNAPAT

-378 ELEIMRETAPS
+378 ELEIMRGTAPS

-400 SLRSAINRHSQNFS
+400 SLRSAINRHSENFS
-414 DFPPM
+414 DFPPI

-424 LNGRGGIPTSEEFS
+424 LNGRGGRPTSEEFS

-464 RDRGTGKHS
+464 RDKGTGKHS

-484 TSSPVPSLT
+484 TSSPVPSLS
-493 PKVPKISAPALI
+493 PKVSKISAPALI
-505 TDITKKAPFKNPP
+505 SDITKKAPFKNPP

-527 TTTKTAPKKI
+527 TTTKTASKKI
-537 TPVNTAPKLAA
+537 TPVNTSPKLAA

-557 ELGEN
+557 ALGEN

-567 EKQAETNNRPIDMP
+567 EKQAEANNQPIDMP
-581 SLPVIQKEVTE
+581 SLPLIQKEVTE

-640 KEEPVNHTTLI
+640 KEEPANHTTLI
-651 LAMLAIGVF
+651 LAMLAMGVF
-660 SLGAVIKIIQL
+660 SLGAFIKIIQL

>member
-1 MGLNRFMRAMMVVF
+1 MRAMMVVF

-108 SEQSE
+108 SEQTE
-113 NVAINEEASG
+113 NAAINEEASG
-123 SDRPAIQVERRH
+123 ADRPAIQVERRH

-163 TYPDKPTKAT
+163 TYLDKPTKAT
-173 KKKVAKASVTDTSES
+173 KKKVAKESVADASES

-198 ESTPQPLKANQQ
+198 ESSPQPLKANQQ

-306 DEELRLAL
+306 
-314 PETPMLLGFNAPAT
+314 
-328 SEPSSFEFPPPP
+328 
-340 TDEELRLALPE
+340 
-351 TPMLLGFNAPAT
+351 
-363 SEPSSFEFPPPPTED
+363 ED

-400 SLRSAINRHSQNFS
+400 SLRSAINRHSENFS
-414 DFPPM
+414 DFPPI

-424 LNGRGGIPTSEEFS
+424 LNGRGGRPTSEEFS

-484 TSSPVPSLT
+484 TSSPVPSLS

-505 TDITKKAPFKNPP
+505 SDITKKVPFKNPP

-527 TTTKTAPKKI
+527 TTTKKVPQKI
-537 TPVNTAPKLAA
+537 TLVNSAPKLAA

-557 ELGEN
+557 ALGEN

-567 EKQAETNNRPIDMP
+567 EKQAEPNNQPIDMP

-604 KVVGESEPANNVNG
+604 KMVGESEPANNVNG

-640 KEEPVNHTTLI
+640 KEEPANHTTLI
-651 LAMLAIGVF
+651 LAMLAMGVF
-660 SLGAVIKIIQL
+660 SLGAFIKIIQL

>member
-30 ATDSEDSSLNTD
+30 MTDSEDSSLNTD

-48 TEEQPSEVNTGP
+48 TEEQPSEINTGP

-88 DLIAMLK
+88 DLIAMLQ

-108 SEQSE
+108 SEQTE
-113 NVAINEEASG
+113 NAAINEEASG
-123 SDRPAIQVERRH
+123 ADRPAIQVERHH

-163 TYPDKPTKAT
+163 TYPDKPTKAN
-173 KKKVAKASVTDTSES
+173 KKKVAKESVADASES

-198 ESTPQPLKANQQ
+198 ESSPQPLKANQQ

-254 KKKNE
+254 KKKKE

-287 FNAPATSEPSS
+287 FNAP
-298 FEFPPPPT
+298 
-306 DEELRLAL
+306 D
-314 PETPMLLGFNAPAT
+314 
-328 SEPSSFEFPPPP
+328 
-340 TDEELRLALPE
+340 
-351 TPMLLGFNAPAT
+351 T

-400 SLRSAINRHSQNFS
+400 SLRSAINRHTENFS
-414 DFPPM
+414 DFPPI

-424 LNGRGGIPTSEEFS
+424 LNGRGGRPTSEEFS

-484 TSSPVPSLT
+484 TSSPVPSLS
-493 PKVPKISAPALI
+493 PKVSKKSAPALI
-505 TDITKKAPFKNPP
+505 SDTTKKAPFKNPP

-527 TTTKTAPKKI
+527 TTTKTAPQKI

-557 ELGEN
+557 ALGEN

-604 KVVGESEPANNVNG
+604 KMVGESEPANNVNG

-640 KEEPVNHTTLI
+640 KEEPANHTTLI
-651 LAMLAIGVF
+651 LAMLAMGVF
-660 SLGAVIKIIQL
+660 SLGAFIKIIQL

>member
-68 SSRDIEELEKSNK
+68 SSRDIKELEKSNK
-81 VKNTNKA
+81 VRNTNKA

-95 AKAEKGPNINNNN
+95 EKAEKGPNNNNN
-108 SEQSE
+108 NGEQTG

-123 SDRPAIQVERRH
+123 VDRPTLQVERRH

-163 TYPDKPTKAT
+163 TYPDKPTKVN
-173 KKKVAKASVTDTSES
+173 KKKVAKESVADASES

-198 ESTPQPLKANQQ
+198 ESSPQPLKANQQ

-254 KKKNE
+254 KKKSE

-340 TDEELRLALPE
+340 T
-351 TPMLLGFNAPAT
+351 
-363 SEPSSFEFPPPPTED
+363 ED
-378 ELEIMRETAPS
+378 ELEIIRETASS

-395 SGDLA
+395 RGDLA
-400 SLRSAINRHSQNFS
+400 SLRNAINRHSQNFS
-414 DFPPM
+414 DFPPI

-424 LNGRGGIPTSEEFS
+424 LNGGGDRPTSEGFS
-438 SLNSGDFTDDENSET
+438 SMNSGDFTDDENIET

-484 TSSPVPSLT
+484 ISSPVPSLT

-505 TDITKKAPFKNPP
+505 SDITKKAPFKNPS

-527 TTTKTAPKKI
+527 TTTKTVTKKP
-537 TPVNTAPKLAA
+537 TPVKTAPKLAE
-548 LPITKAQET
+548 LPATKPQET
-557 ELGEN
+557 VLREN
-562 KAPFI
+562 KTPFI
-567 EKQAETNNRPIDMP
+567 EKQAETNKQSINMP
-581 SLPVIQKEVTE
+581 SLPVIQKETTE
-592 RNKEEMK
+592 SDKEEMK

-604 KVVGESEPANNVNG
+604 KMVEESESANNANG
-618 KKRSAGIEEGKLIA
+618 KNRSAGIEEGKLIA

-640 KEEPVNHTTLI
+640 KEEPGNHTTLI

-660 SLGAVIKIIQL
+660 SLGAFIKIIQL
-671 RKNS
+671 RKNN

>member
-1 MGLNRFMRAMMVVF
+1 MRAMMVVF

-68 SSRDIEELEKSNK
+68 SSRDIKELEKSNK
-81 VKNTNKA
+81 VRNTNKA

-108 SEQSE
+108 SEQTE
-113 NVAINEEASG
+113 NAAINEEASG
-123 SDRPAIQVERRH
+123 ADRPAIQVERRH

-163 TYPDKPTKAT
+163 TYPDKPTKVN
-173 KKKVAKASVTDTSES
+173 KKKVAKESVADASES

-198 ESTPQPLKANQQ
+198 ESSPQPLKANQQ

-254 KKKNE
+254 KKKSE
-259 EVNASDFPP
+259 EVNASD
-268 PPTDEELRLA
+268 
-278 LPETPMLLG
+278 
-287 FNAPATSEPSS
+287 
-298 FEFPPPPT
+298 
-306 DEELRLAL
+306 
-314 PETPMLLGFNAPAT
+314 
-328 SEPSSFEFPPPP
+328 FPPPP

-400 SLRSAINRHSQNFS
+400 SLRSAINRHSENFS
-414 DFPPM
+414 DFPPI

-424 LNGRGGIPTSEEFS
+424 LNGRGGRPTSEEFS

-484 TSSPVPSLT
+484 ISSPVPSLT

-505 TDITKKAPFKNPP
+505 SDITKKAPFKNPS

-527 TTTKTAPKKI
+527 TTTKTVTKKP
-537 TPVNTAPKLAA
+537 TPVKTAPKLAE
-548 LPITKAQET
+548 LPATKPQESV
-557 ELGEN
+557 LREN
-562 KAPFI
+562 KTPFI
-567 EKQAETNNRPIDMP
+567 EKQAETNKQSINMP
-581 SLPVIQKEVTE
+581 SLPVIQKEATE
-592 RNKEEMK
+592 SDKEEMK

-604 KVVGESEPANNVNG
+604 KMVEESESANNANG
-618 KKRSAGIEEGKLIA
+618 KNRSAGIEEGKLIA

-640 KEEPVNHTTLI
+640 KEEPGNHTTLI

-660 SLGAVIKIIQL
+660 SLGAFIKIIQL
-671 RKNS
+671 RKNN

>member
-108 SEQSE
+108 SEQTE
-113 NVAINEEASG
+113 NAAINEEASG
-123 SDRPAIQVERRH
+123 ADRPAIQVERRH
-135 PGLPSDSAAEIKKR
+135 PGLSSDSAAEIKKR

-163 TYPDKPTKAT
+163 TYLDKPTKAN
-173 KKKVAKASVTDTSES
+173 KKKVAKELVADASES

-198 ESTPQPLKANQQ
+198 ESSPQPLKANQQ

-268 PPTDEELRLA
+268 PSTDEELRLA

-314 PETPMLLGFNAPAT
+314 PETPK
-328 SEPSSFEFPPPP
+328 
-340 TDEELRLALPE
+340 
-351 TPMLLGFNAPAT
+351 LLGFNAPAT

-378 ELEIMRETAPS
+378 ELEIMRGTAPS

-400 SLRSAINRHSQNFS
+400 SLRSAINRHSENFS
-414 DFPPM
+414 DFPPI

-424 LNGRGGIPTSEEFS
+424 LNGRGGRPTSEEFS

-484 TSSPVPSLT
+484 TSSPVPSLS
-493 PKVPKISAPALI
+493 PKVSKISAPALI
-505 TDITKKAPFKNPP
+505 SDITKKAPFKNPP

-527 TTTKTAPKKI
+527 TTTKTASKKI
-537 TPVNTAPKLAA
+537 TPVNTSPKLAA

-557 ELGEN
+557 ALGEN

-567 EKQAETNNRPIDMP
+567 EKQAEPNNQPIDMP
-581 SLPVIQKEVTE
+581 SLPVIQKEDTE

-604 KVVGESEPANNVNG
+604 KMVGESEPANNVNG

-640 KEEPVNHTTLI
+640 KEEPANHTTLI
-651 LAMLAIGVF
+651 LAMLAMGVF
-660 SLGAVIKIIQL
+660 SLGAFIKIIQL

>member
-1 MGLNRFMRAMMVVF
+1 MRAMMVVF

-108 SEQSE
+108 SEQSD

-306 DEELRLAL
+306 
-314 PETPMLLGFNAPAT
+314 
-328 SEPSSFEFPPPP
+328 
-340 TDEELRLALPE
+340 
-351 TPMLLGFNAPAT
+351 
-363 SEPSSFEFPPPPTED
+363 ED

-414 DFPPM
+414 DFPPI

-453 TEEEID
+453 REEEID

-557 ELGEN
+557 ALGEN

-599 PQTEE
+599 PQTEG

>member
-108 SEQSE
+108 SEQTE
-113 NVAINEEASG
+113 NAAINEEASG
-123 SDRPAIQVERRH
+123 ADRPAIQVERRH
-135 PGLPSDSAAEIKKR
+135 PGLSSDSAAEIKKR

-163 TYPDKPTKAT
+163 TYLDKPTKAN
-173 KKKVAKASVTDTSES
+173 KKKVAKESVADASES

-198 ESTPQPLKANQQ
+198 ESSPQPLKANQQ

-287 FNAPATSEPSS
+287 FNAPATS
-298 FEFPPPPT
+298 
-306 DEELRLAL
+306 
-314 PETPMLLGFNAPAT
+314 G
-328 SEPSSFEFPPPP
+328 PSSFEFPPPP

-400 SLRSAINRHSQNFS
+400 SLRSAINRHSENFS
-414 DFPPM
+414 DFPPI

-424 LNGRGGIPTSEEFS
+424 LNGRGGRPTSEEFS
-438 SLNSGDFTDDENSET
+438 SLSSGDFTDDENSET

-484 TSSPVPSLT
+484 TSSPVPSLS
-493 PKVPKISAPALI
+493 PKVSKKSAPALI
-505 TDITKKAPFKNPP
+505 NDITKKAPFKNPP

-527 TTTKTAPKKI
+527 TTTKTASKKI
-537 TPVNTAPKLAA
+537 TPVNTSPKLAA

-557 ELGEN
+557 ALGEN

-567 EKQAETNNRPIDMP
+567 EKQAEPNNQPIDMP
-581 SLPVIQKEVTE
+581 SLPVIQKEDTE

-599 PQTEE
+599 PQTEG
-604 KVVGESEPANNVNG
+604 KMVGESEPANNVNG

-640 KEEPVNHTTLI
+640 KEEPANHTTLI
-651 LAMLAIGVF
+651 LAMLAMGVF
-660 SLGAVIKIIQL
+660 SLGAFIKIIQL

>member
-48 TEEQPSEVNTGP
+48 IEEQPSEVNTGP

-108 SEQSE
+108 SEQTE
-113 NVAINEEASG
+113 NAAIREEASG
-123 SDRPAIQVERRH
+123 ADRPAIQVERRH

-163 TYPDKPTKAT
+163 TYLDKPTKAN

-243 KSAGLI
+243 KGAGLI

-259 EVNASDFPP
+259 EVNASDFPA

-298 FEFPPPPT
+298 FEFP
-306 DEELRLAL
+306 A
-314 PETPMLLGFNAPAT
+314 
-328 SEPSSFEFPPPP
+328 PP

-400 SLRSAINRHSQNFS
+400 SLRSAINRHSENFS
-414 DFPPM
+414 DFPPI

-424 LNGRGGIPTSEEFS
+424 LNGRGGRPTSEAFS

-484 TSSPVPSLT
+484 TSSPVSSLS

-505 TDITKKAPFKNPP
+505 SDITKKVPFKNPP

-527 TTTKTAPKKI
+527 TTTKKAPQKI
-537 TPVNTAPKLAA
+537 TLVNSAPKLAA

-557 ELGEN
+557 ALGEN
-562 KAPFI
+562 KAPFR
-567 EKQAETNNRPIDMP
+567 EKQAEPNNQPIDMP

-604 KVVGESEPANNVNG
+604 KMVGESEPANNVNG

-640 KEEPVNHTTLI
+640 KEEPANHTTLI
-651 LAMLAIGVF
+651 LAMLAMGVF
-660 SLGAVIKIIQL
+660 SLGAFIKIIQL

>member
-1 MGLNRFMRAMMVVF
+1 MRAMMVVF

-30 ATDSEDSSLNTD
+30 TTDNEDSSLNTD

-108 SEQSE
+108 SEQTE
-113 NVAINEEASG
+113 NAAINEEASG
-123 SDRPAIQVERRH
+123 ADRPAIQVERRH

-163 TYPDKPTKAT
+163 TYLDKPTKAN

-254 KKKNE
+254 KKKKE
-259 EVNASDFPP
+259 EANASDFPP

-298 FEFPPPPT
+298 F
-306 DEELRLAL
+306 D
-314 PETPMLLGFNAPAT
+314 
-328 SEPSSFEFPPPP
+328 
-340 TDEELRLALPE
+340 
-351 TPMLLGFNAPAT
+351 
-363 SEPSSFEFPPPPTED
+363 FPPPPTED

-400 SLRSAINRHSQNFS
+400 SLRSAINRHSEKFS
-414 DFPPM
+414 DFPPI

-424 LNGRGGIPTSEEFS
+424 LNGRGGRPTSEEFS

-484 TSSPVPSLT
+484 TSSPVPSLS
-493 PKVPKISAPALI
+493 PKVSKISAPALI
-505 TDITKKAPFKNPP
+505 SDITKKTPFKNPP

-527 TTTKTAPKKI
+527 TATKTASKKI
-537 TPVNTAPKLAA
+537 TPVNTSPKLAA

-557 ELGEN
+557 ALGEN

-567 EKQAETNNRPIDMP
+567 EKQAEPNNQPIDMP

-604 KVVGESEPANNVNG
+604 KMVGESEPANNVNG

-640 KEEPVNHTTLI
+640 KEEPANHTTLI
-651 LAMLAIGVF
+651 LAMLAMGVF
-660 SLGAVIKIIQL
+660 SLGAFIKIIQL

>member
-1 MGLNRFMRAMMVVF
+1 MRAMMVVF

-123 SDRPAIQVERRH
+123 SARPAIQVERRH

-306 DEELRLAL
+306 E
-314 PETPMLLGFNAPAT
+314 G
-328 SEPSSFEFPPPP
+328 
-340 TDEELRLALPE
+340 
-351 TPMLLGFNAPAT
+351 
-363 SEPSSFEFPPPPTED
+363 

-414 DFPPM
+414 DFPPI

-557 ELGEN
+557 ALGEN

>member
-68 SSRDIEELEKSNK
+68 SSRDIKELEKSNK
-81 VKNTNKA
+81 VRNTNKA

-95 AKAEKGPNINNNN
+95 EKAEKGPNNNNN
-108 SEQSE
+108 NGEQTG

-123 SDRPAIQVERRH
+123 VDRPTLQVERRH
-135 PGLPSDSAAEIKKR
+135 PGLSSDSAAEIKKR

-163 TYPDKPTKAT
+163 TYPDKPTKAN
-173 KKKVAKASVTDTSES
+173 KRKVAKESVVDASES

-268 PPTDEELRLA
+268 L
-278 LPETPMLLG
+278 
-287 FNAPATSEPSS
+287 
-298 FEFPPPPT
+298 PT

-378 ELEIMRETAPS
+378 ELEIIRETASS

-395 SGDLA
+395 RGDLA
-400 SLRSAINRHSQNFS
+400 SLRSAINRHSENFS
-414 DFPPM
+414 DFPPI

-424 LNGRGGIPTSEEFS
+424 LNGRGGRPTSEEFS

-464 RDRGTGKHS
+464 RDRGRGKHS

-484 TSSPVPSLT
+484 TSSPVPSLS
-493 PKVPKISAPALI
+493 PKVSKISAPALI
-505 TDITKKAPFKNPP
+505 SDITKKTPFKNPS

-527 TTTKTAPKKI
+527 TTTKTVTKKP
-537 TPVNTAPKLAA
+537 TPVKTAPKLAE
-548 LPITKAQET
+548 LPATKPQET
-557 ELGEN
+557 VLREN
-562 KAPFI
+562 KTPFI
-567 EKQAETNNRPIDMP
+567 EKQAETNKQSINMP
-581 SLPVIQKEVTE
+581 SLPVIQKEATE
-592 RNKEEMK
+592 SDKEEMK

-604 KVVGESEPANNVNG
+604 KMVEESESANNANG
-618 KKRSAGIEEGKLIA
+618 KNRSAGIEEGKLIA

-640 KEEPVNHTTLI
+640 KEEPGNHTTLI

-660 SLGAVIKIIQL
+660 SLGAFIKIIQL
-671 RKNS
+671 RKNN

>member
-68 SSRDIEELEKSNK
+68 SSRDIKELEKSNK
-81 VKNTNKA
+81 VRNTNKA

-95 AKAEKGPNINNNN
+95 EKAEKGPNINNNN
-108 SEQSE
+108 SEQTE
-113 NVAINEEASG
+113 NAAINEEASG
-123 SDRPAIQVERRH
+123 ADRPAIQVEHRH

-163 TYPDKPTKAT
+163 TYPDKPTKVN
-173 KKKVAKASVTDTSES
+173 KKKVAKESVADASES

-198 ESTPQPLKANQQ
+198 ESSPQPLKANQQ

-254 KKKNE
+254 KKKSE

-340 TDEELRLALPE
+340 T
-351 TPMLLGFNAPAT
+351 
-363 SEPSSFEFPPPPTED
+363 ED
-378 ELEIMRETAPS
+378 ELEIIRETASS

-395 SGDLA
+395 RGDLA
-400 SLRSAINRHSQNFS
+400 SLRNAINRHSQNFS
-414 DFPPM
+414 DFPPI

-424 LNGRGGIPTSEEFS
+424 LNGRGGRPTSEEFS

-484 TSSPVPSLT
+484 ASSPVPSLS
-493 PKVPKISAPALI
+493 PKVSKISAPALI
-505 TDITKKAPFKNPP
+505 SDITKKTPFKNPS

-527 TTTKTAPKKI
+527 TTTKTVTKKP
-537 TPVNTAPKLAA
+537 TPVKTAPKLAE
-548 LPITKAQET
+548 LPATKPQET
-557 ELGEN
+557 VLREN
-562 KAPFI
+562 KTPFI
-567 EKQAETNNRPIDMP
+567 EKQAETNKQSINMP
-581 SLPVIQKEVTE
+581 SLPVIQKEATE
-592 RNKEEMK
+592 SDKEEMK

-604 KVVGESEPANNVNG
+604 KMVEESESANNANG
-618 KKRSAGIEEGKLIA
+618 KNRSAGIEEGKLIA

-640 KEEPVNHTTLI
+640 KEEPGNHTTLI

-660 SLGAVIKIIQL
+660 SLGAFIKIIQL
-671 RKNS
+671 RKNN